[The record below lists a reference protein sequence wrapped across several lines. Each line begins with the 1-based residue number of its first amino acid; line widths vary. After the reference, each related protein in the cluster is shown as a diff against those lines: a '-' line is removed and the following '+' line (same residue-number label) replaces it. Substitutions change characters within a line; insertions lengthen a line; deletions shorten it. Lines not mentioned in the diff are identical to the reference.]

1 MYDEA
6 TDEWVL
12 IGTNGLS
19 MVQKYAKHGIKAS
32 HTSEVVLDDVR
43 IPGRCLLGG
52 NGYTL
57 AYPAERWHRGPKI
70 QQLVIARAIP
80 GLRSGRHCWI
90 ALTND
95 APTSVDG
102 SRTIP

>member
-32 HTSEVVLDDVR
+32 RASEWCSTTCASPVVACSVATGTRLR
-43 IPGRCLLGG
+43 TPRSAGIG
-52 NGYTL
+52 
-57 AYPAERWHRGPKI
+57 
-70 QQLVIARAIP
+70 AR
-80 GLRSGRHCWI
+80 RSSSW
-90 ALTND
+90 
-95 APTSVDG
+95 
-102 SRTIP
+102 